1 MTNPLNES
9 TIEHHAI
16 APFKELGYAFPS
28 EILVDCQG
36 TLE

>member
-9 TIEHHAI
+9 TIEHHAL
-16 APFKELGYAFPS
+16 ALFKELGYAFPS
-28 EILVDCQG
+28 ETLADRQG